1 LSRISRSRPNAGFT
15 LIEALIALAIVT
27 MTLSAIGGVIAASV
41 RGTRAIEQRLALAG
55 TADTLFAALPDRRS
69 LAPGSQTGELA
80 GHFWRIDAV
89 PLDAASPDAP
99 QPGAA
104 SRWMPLAINVRVRSP
119 DGSSIVITTVRL
131 AQRPP
136 G

>member
-1 LSRISRSRPNAGFT
+1 LSRTSRSRPDAGFT

-27 MTLSAIGGVIAASV
+27 MTLSAIGGVIATTV

-69 LAPGSQTGELA
+69 LAAGSQSGELA
-80 GHFWRIDAV
+80 GHRWRIDAA
-89 PLDAASPDAP
+89 PLNAA
-99 QPGAA
+99 QLGALA
-104 SRWMPLAINVRVRSP
+104 SRWMPLAINMRVRSP
-119 DGSSIVITTVRL
+119 DGSTIVITTVRL

>member
-1 LSRISRSRPNAGFT
+1 MSRTSRSRPDAGFT

-27 MTLSAIGGVIAASV
+27 MTLSAIGGVIATTV

-69 LAPGSQTGELA
+69 LTPESQTGELA
-80 GHFWRIDAV
+80 GHLWRIDAA
-89 PLDAASPDAP
+89 PLNAA
-99 QPGAA
+99 QPGLA
-104 SRWMPLAINVRVRSP
+104 SRWMPLAINMRVRSP
-119 DGSSIVITTVRL
+119 DGSTIVITTVRL